1 MEAWRRE
8 GMLMKMMQ
16 RGLGEEGN
24 KVVELQGKKN
34 GARED
39 EKGDRKSGG
48 GRWGEEGKDGKTE
61 RRGSSSACRFPLW
74 PLS

>member
-1 MEAWRRE
+1 
-8 GMLMKMMQ
+8 MLMKMMQ

-48 GRWGEEGKDGKTE
+48 GRWGRKGRTARPREEE
-61 RRGSSSACRFPLW
+61 AARRVVFPSGLSAEML
-74 PLS
+74 